1 MSQNPF
7 LAKSNL
13 EYELPPFAEISE
25 ADYLPAFYAGMD
37 EQLAEVEKI
46 TSQAE
51 VTFENTLVAL
61 EASGGILSR
70 VAAVFYNKSS
80 SDTNEAIDKIEAEI
94 APKLA
99 AHSDKIKL
107 NQKLFARITK
117 LVDSGLDL
125 NSEDSWLLK
134 RYHRDF
140 LHAGA
145 GLSDSQREEIKKI
158 NEELSTLQTEFSK
171 KVLSETNDLAVF
183 VDDVKELDGLSENQ
197 IKACKAA
204 SDARGV
210 KDKYMIGAVNFTG
223 HPLLRSL
230 KNREL
235 RKKVMQ
241 ASLSK
246 GLRGNDFDT
255 RQVLLKMVKL
265 RAKRAEIFGKKSHA
279 QYSLSEQTAGS
290 PERVHEMLKKI
301 APAALANAKAEGR
314 DLERLAKLDG
324 IEKLESWDWDYYTEK
339 VRTEKYDLDTALM
352 KPYFELESVLFKGVF
367 YAAGK
372 LYGMSFKERPDLVTY
387 HPEARAFEVFNED
400 GSKIGLY
407 IADFYT
413 RDSKRGG
420 AWMNSL
426 VKQSHLLNQLPVVV
440 NNLNIPKPPKG
451 EATLLTLDETTT
463 LFHEFGH
470 AIHGLLSNVKYPR
483 FSGTAVQRD
492 FVEFPSQVNEMWILD
507 PQIVDNYA
515 RHYQSAE
522 RLPQSWIDKLEES
535 STFNEGHATTSYM
548 AAAILDLAWHSL
560 SSDEVVS
567 DVEKFEAEAIESY
580 GLAYDCVPTRYR
592 STYFSH
598 IFAGGYSAGYY
609 GYIWAEVFDA
619 DTGEWFKENGGL
631 NRKNGDHLRG
641 TLMSKG
647 GSIDSLEMF
656 RNFRGRDAVIEP
668 LLKRRGLLS
677 NA

>member
-1 MSQNPF
+1 MSKNPF
-7 LAKSNL
+7 LTKSIL
-13 EYELPPFAEISE
+13 EYELPPFAVISE
-25 ADYLPAFYAGMD
+25 ADYLPAFYAGME

-70 VAAVFYNKSS
+70 VASVFYNKSS

-107 NQKLFARITK
+107 NQKLFARITH

-125 NSEDSWLLK
+125 NSEDAWLLK

-171 KVLSETNDLAVF
+171 RVLSETNDLALF
-183 VDDVKELDGLSENQ
+183 VDEVKELDGLSENQ

-204 SDARGV
+204 ADARGM

-246 GLRGNDFDT
+246 GLRGNEFDT
-255 RQVLLKMVKL
+255 REVLLKMVKL
-265 RAKRAEIFGKKSHA
+265 RAKRAEIFGKSSHA
-279 QYSLSEQTAGS
+279 LYSLTEQTAGS
-290 PERVHEMLKKI
+290 PEKVHTMLRKI

-339 VRTEKYDLDTALM
+339 VRAEKYDLDTSLM

-367 YAAGK
+367 FSAGK

-387 HPEARAFEVFNED
+387 HPGARAFEVFNED

-426 VKQSHLLNQLPVVV
+426 VKQSHLLNQFPVVV
-440 NNLNIPKPPKG
+440 NNLNIPKPPEG

-515 RHYQSAE
+515 RHYQSGE

-592 STYFSH
+592 SSYFSH

-631 NRKNGDHLRG
+631 TRKNGDHLRSK
-641 TLMSKG
+641 LMSQG

-668 LLKRRGLLS
+668 LLKRRGLVS

>member
-1 MSQNPF
+1 
-7 LAKSNL
+7 
-13 EYELPPFAEISE
+13 
-25 ADYLPAFYAGMD
+25 MD

-51 VTFENTLVAL
+51 VTFENTLIAL

-125 NSEDSWLLK
+125 NSEDAWLLK

-145 GLSDSQREEIKKI
+145 GLSDSQREEIKRI

-171 KVLSETNDLAVF
+171 RVLSETNDLAVF
-183 VDDVKELDGLSENQ
+183 VDDIKNLDGLSENQ

-204 SDARGV
+204 ADARGI

-235 RKKVMQ
+235 RKKIMQ

-290 PERVHEMLKKI
+290 PERVHDMLKKI

-339 VRTEKYDLDTALM
+339 VRAEKYDLDTALM

-515 RHYQSAE
+515 RHYQSGE

-560 SSDEVVS
+560 SSNEVIS

-631 NRKNGDHLRG
+631 TRNNGDHLRSK
-641 TLMSKG
+641 LMSQG

>member
-1 MSQNPF
+1 MSKNPF
-7 LAKSNL
+7 LARSIL
-13 EYELPPFAEISE
+13 EYELPPFSAISE
-25 ADYLPAFYAGMD
+25 ADYLPAFYAGME

-80 SDTNEAIDKIEAEI
+80 SDTNEAIDKIETEI

-107 NQKLFARITK
+107 NQKLFARITH

-125 NSEDSWLLK
+125 NSEDAWLLK

-183 VDDVKELDGLSENQ
+183 VDDLKELDGLSENQ

-204 SDARGV
+204 AEARGIQG
-210 KDKYMIGAVNFTG
+210 KYMIGAVNFTG

-230 KNREL
+230 KNRKL

-255 RQVLLKMVKL
+255 REVLLMMVKL
-265 RAKRAEIFGKKSHA
+265 RAKRAEIFGNENHA

-290 PERVHEMLKKI
+290 PEKVHTMLRKI

-339 VRTEKYDLDTALM
+339 VRAEKYDLDTALM

-367 YAAGK
+367 FSAGK

-440 NNLNIPKPPKG
+440 NNLNIPKPPEG
-451 EATLLTLDETTT
+451 EVTLLTLDETTT

-515 RHYQSAE
+515 RHYQSGE

-560 SSDEVVS
+560 SSDEVIS

-580 GLAYDCVPTRYR
+580 GLAHDCVPTRYR
-592 STYFSH
+592 SSYFSH

-631 NRKNGDHLRG
+631 TRKNGDHLRG
-641 TLMSKG
+641 KLMSQG

-668 LLKRRGLLS
+668 LLKRRGLAS

>member
-1 MSQNPF
+1 MSKNPF
-7 LAKSNL
+7 LTKSIL
-13 EYELPPFAEISE
+13 EYELPPFAAISE
-25 ADYLPAFYAGMD
+25 ADYLPAFYAGME
-37 EQLAEVEKI
+37 EQLAQVEKI
-46 TSQAE
+46 TNQAE

-107 NQKLFARITK
+107 NQKLFARITH

-183 VDDVKELDGLSENQ
+183 IDDVKELDGLSENQ

-204 SDARGV
+204 ADARGM

-246 GLRGNDFDT
+246 GLRGNGFDT
-255 RQVLLKMVKL
+255 REVLLKMVKL
-265 RAKRAEIFGKKSHA
+265 RAKRAEIFGKSSHA

-290 PERVHEMLKKI
+290 PEKVHTMLRKI

-339 VRTEKYDLDTALM
+339 VRAEKYDLDTSLM
-352 KPYFELESVLFKGVF
+352 KPYFELESVLFRGVF
-367 YAAGK
+367 FSAGK

-440 NNLNIPKPPKG
+440 NNLNIPKPPEG

-515 RHYQSAE
+515 RHYQSGE

-592 STYFSH
+592 SSYFSH

-631 NRKNGDHLRG
+631 TRENGDHLRG
-641 TLMSKG
+641 KLMSQG

-668 LLKRRGLLS
+668 LLKRRGLVS

>member
-7 LAKSNL
+7 LTKSNL

-25 ADYLPAFYAGMD
+25 EDYLPAFYAGMD

-61 EASGGILSR
+61 ERSGGILGR

-125 NSEDSWLLK
+125 NSEDAWLLK

-145 GLSDSQREEIKKI
+145 GLSDSQREEIQKI

-171 KVLSETNDLAVF
+171 RVLSETNDLAVF
-183 VDDVKELDGLSENQ
+183 ADDIKELDGLSENQ

-204 SDARGV
+204 AESRGIQ
-210 KDKYMIGAVNFTG
+210 DKYMIGAVNFTG

-230 KNREL
+230 KIREL
-235 RKKVMQ
+235 RRKIMQ

-290 PERVHEMLKKI
+290 PERVHDMLRKI

-339 VRTEKYDLDTALM
+339 FRAEKYDLDTALM

-367 YAAGK
+367 FSAGK

-515 RHYQSAE
+515 RHYQSGE

-560 SSDEVVS
+560 SSDEVIS

-592 STYFSH
+592 SSYFSH

-631 NRKNGDHLRG
+631 TRNNGDHLRSK
-641 TLMSKG
+641 LMSQG

>member
-80 SDTNEAIDKIEAEI
+80 SDTNEAIDKIETEI

-125 NSEDSWLLK
+125 SSEDAWLLK

-255 RQVLLKMVKL
+255 RQVLLQMVKL

-339 VRTEKYDLDTALM
+339 VRAEKYDLDTALM

-560 SSDEVVS
+560 SSDAVVS

-592 STYFSH
+592 SSYFSH

-631 NRKNGDHLRG
+631 TRKNGDHLRG
-641 TLMSKG
+641 KLMSQG

-668 LLKRRGLLS
+668 LLKRRGLVS

>member
-13 EYELPPFAEISE
+13 EYELPPFAVISE
-25 ADYLPAFYAGMD
+25 ADYLPAFYAGME
-37 EQLAEVEKI
+37 EQLAQVEKI

-107 NQKLFARITK
+107 NQKLFARITH

-171 KVLSETNDLAVF
+171 RVLSETNDLAVF
-183 VDDVKELDGLSENQ
+183 VDEVKELDGLSENQ

-204 SDARGV
+204 ADARGM

-246 GLRGNDFDT
+246 GLRGNGFDT
-255 RQVLLKMVKL
+255 REVLLKMVKL
-265 RAKRAEIFGKKSHA
+265 RAKRAEIFGKSSHA

-290 PERVHEMLKKI
+290 PERVHTMLRKI

-339 VRTEKYDLDTALM
+339 VRAEKYDLDTSLM
-352 KPYFELESVLFKGVF
+352 KPYFELESVLFKGAF
-367 YAAGK
+367 FSAGK

-387 HPEARAFEVFNED
+387 HPGARAFEVFNED

-426 VKQSHLLNQLPVVV
+426 VKQSHLLNQFPVVV
-440 NNLNIPKPPKG
+440 NNLNIPKPPEG

-515 RHYQSAE
+515 RHYQSGE

-592 STYFSH
+592 SSYFSH

-631 NRKNGDHLRG
+631 TRENGDHLRG
-641 TLMSKG
+641 KLMSQG

>member
-7 LAKSNL
+7 LAKSSL
-13 EYELPPFAEISE
+13 EYELPPFAAISE

-117 LVDSGLDL
+117 LVDSELDL
-125 NSEDSWLLK
+125 SSEDAWLLK

-204 SDARGV
+204 SDARGI

-265 RAKRAEIFGKKSHA
+265 RAKRAEIFGKRSHA

-339 VRTEKYDLDTALM
+339 VRAEKYDLDTALM

-631 NRKNGDHLRG
+631 SRKNGDHLRSK
-641 TLMSKG
+641 LMSQG

-668 LLKRRGLLS
+668 LLHRRGLVKHE
-677 NA
+677 

>member
-7 LAKSNL
+7 LTKSNL

-25 ADYLPAFYAGMD
+25 EDYLPAFYAGME

-46 TSQAE
+46 TDQGE

-61 EASGGILSR
+61 ERSGGILSR

-80 SDTNEAIDKIEAEI
+80 SDTNDAIDKIEAEI

-125 NSEDSWLLK
+125 NSEDAWLLK

-145 GLSDSQREEIKKI
+145 GLSDSQREEIQKI

-171 KVLSETNDLAVF
+171 RVLSETNDLAVF
-183 VDDVKELDGLSENQ
+183 ADDIKELDGLSENQ

-204 SDARGV
+204 AESRGIQ
-210 KDKYMIGAVNFTG
+210 DKYMIGAVNFTG

-230 KNREL
+230 KIREL
-235 RKKVMQ
+235 RRKIMQ

-265 RAKRAEIFGKKSHA
+265 RAKRAEIFGKRSHA

-290 PERVHEMLKKI
+290 PEKVHAMLRKI

-339 VRTEKYDLDTALM
+339 VRAEKYDLDTSLM

-367 YAAGK
+367 FSAGK

-515 RHYQSAE
+515 RHYQSGE

-560 SSDEVVS
+560 SSDEVIS

-592 STYFSH
+592 SSYFSH

-631 NRKNGDHLRG
+631 TRNNGDHLRSK
-641 TLMSKG
+641 LMSQG

-668 LLKRRGLLS
+668 LLKRRGLVS

>member
-7 LAKSNL
+7 LTKSIL
-13 EYELPPFAEISE
+13 EYELPPFAAISE
-25 ADYLPAFYAGMD
+25 ADYLPAFYAGME
-37 EQLAEVEKI
+37 EQLAQVEKI
-46 TSQAE
+46 TNQAE

-107 NQKLFARITK
+107 NQKLFARITH

-183 VDDVKELDGLSENQ
+183 IDDVKELDGLSENQ

-204 SDARGV
+204 ADARGM

-246 GLRGNDFDT
+246 GLRGNGFDT
-255 RQVLLKMVKL
+255 REVLLKMVKL
-265 RAKRAEIFGKKSHA
+265 RAKRAEIFGKSSHA

-290 PERVHEMLKKI
+290 PEKVHTMLRKI

-339 VRTEKYDLDTALM
+339 VRAEKYDLDTSLM

-367 YAAGK
+367 FSAGK

-440 NNLNIPKPPKG
+440 NNLNIPKPPEG

-515 RHYQSAE
+515 RHYQSGE

-592 STYFSH
+592 SSYFSH

-631 NRKNGDHLRG
+631 TRENGDHLRG
-641 TLMSKG
+641 KLMSQG

-668 LLKRRGLLS
+668 LLKRRGLVS

>member
-117 LVDSGLDL
+117 LVDSELDL
-125 NSEDSWLLK
+125 SSEDAWLLK

-235 RKKVMQ
+235 RKKIMQ

-339 VRTEKYDLDTALM
+339 VRAEKYDLDTALM

-426 VKQSHLLNQLPVVV
+426 VKQSHLLDQLPVVV

-560 SSDEVVS
+560 SSEEVVG

-619 DTGEWFKENGGL
+619 DTGEWFTENGGL
-631 NRKNGDHLRG
+631 SRKNGDHLRG

-656 RNFRGRDAVIEP
+656 RNFRGRDAEIEP
-668 LLKRRGLLS
+668 LLKRRGLVS

>member
-7 LAKSNL
+7 LAKSSL

-25 ADYLPAFYAGMD
+25 DDYLPAFYAGME
-37 EQLAEVEKI
+37 EQLAEVEEI
-46 TSQAE
+46 TSQVE

-61 EASGGILSR
+61 EKSGGILSR

-99 AHSDKIKL
+99 AHSDTIKL
-107 NQKLFARITK
+107 NQKLFARITQ
-117 LVDSGLDL
+117 LVNSGLVL

-145 GLSDSQREEIKKI
+145 GLSDSQREEIKRI

-183 VDDVKELDGLSENQ
+183 VDDIKDLDGLSGNQ

-204 SDARGV
+204 GEARGV
-210 KDKYMIGAVNFTG
+210 QDKYMIGAVNFTG

-235 RKKVMQ
+235 RKKIME

-279 QYSLSEQTAGS
+279 HYSLSEQTAGS
-290 PERVHEMLKKI
+290 PERVHDMLKKI

-339 VRTEKYDLDTALM
+339 VRAEKYDLDTALM

-515 RHYQSAE
+515 RHYQSGE

-548 AAAILDLAWHSL
+548 AAAVLDLALHSL
-560 SSDEVVS
+560 SSDEVVV
-567 DVEKFEAEAIESY
+567 DVERFEAEAIESY
-580 GLAYDCVPTRYR
+580 GLAFDCVPTRYR

-631 NRKNGDHLRG
+631 TRSNGDHLRG
-641 TLMSKG
+641 KLMSQG

>member
-1 MSQNPF
+1 MKPNPF
-7 LAKSNL
+7 LAKSVL
-13 EYELPPFAEISE
+13 EYELPPFASISE
-25 ADYLPAFYAGMD
+25 EDYLPAFYAGMD

-70 VAAVFYNKSS
+70 VVAVFYNKSS

-99 AHSDKIKL
+99 AHSDKIRL

-125 NSEDSWLLK
+125 NSENAWLLK

-183 VDDVKELDGLSENQ
+183 VDDINELDGLSENQ

-204 SDARGV
+204 ADARGI

-255 RQVLLKMVKL
+255 REVLLKMVKL
-265 RAKRAEIFGKKSHA
+265 RAKRAEIFGNENHA

-290 PERVHEMLKKI
+290 PENVHAMLRKI

-339 VRTEKYDLDTALM
+339 VRAEKYDLDTALM

-367 YAAGK
+367 FSAGK

-440 NNLNIPKPPKG
+440 NNLNIPKPPEG
-451 EATLLTLDETTT
+451 EVTLLTLDETTT

-515 RHYQSAE
+515 RHHESGE

-560 SSDEVVS
+560 SSDEVIS

-592 STYFSH
+592 SSYFSH

-631 NRKNGDHLRG
+631 TRKNGDHLRG
-641 TLMSKG
+641 KLMSQG

-668 LLKRRGLLS
+668 LLKRRGLVS

>member
-13 EYELPPFAEISE
+13 EYELPPFAAISE

-61 EASGGILSR
+61 EASGGMLSR

-117 LVDSGLDL
+117 LVDSELDL
-125 NSEDSWLLK
+125 SSEDAWLLK

-204 SDARGV
+204 ADARGV

-339 VRTEKYDLDTALM
+339 VRAEKYDLDTALM

-426 VKQSHLLNQLPVVV
+426 VKQSHLLDQLPVVV

-560 SSDEVVS
+560 SSEEVVG

-631 NRKNGDHLRG
+631 NRKNGDHLRSK
-641 TLMSKG
+641 LMSQG

-668 LLKRRGLLS
+668 LLKRRGLVS

>member
-7 LAKSNL
+7 LTKSIL
-13 EYELPPFAEISE
+13 EYELPPFAAISE
-25 ADYLPAFYAGMD
+25 ADYLPAFYAGME
-37 EQLAEVEKI
+37 EQLAQVEKI
-46 TSQAE
+46 TNQAE

-80 SDTNEAIDKIEAEI
+80 SDTNETIDKIEAEI

-107 NQKLFARITK
+107 NQKLFARITH

-125 NSEDSWLLK
+125 NSEDSSLLK

-171 KVLSETNDLAVF
+171 RVLSETNDLAVF
-183 VDDVKELDGLSENQ
+183 VDDIKELDGLSENQ
-197 IKACKAA
+197 IKACKVAA
-204 SDARGV
+204 DARGM

-246 GLRGNDFDT
+246 GLRGNGFDT
-255 RQVLLKMVKL
+255 REVLLKMVKL
-265 RAKRAEIFGKKSHA
+265 RAKRAEIFGKSSHA
-279 QYSLSEQTAGS
+279 HYSLTEQTAGS
-290 PERVHEMLKKI
+290 PEKVHTMLRKI

-339 VRTEKYDLDTALM
+339 VRAEKYDLDTSLM
-352 KPYFELESVLFKGVF
+352 KPYFELESVLFRGVF
-367 YAAGK
+367 FSAGK

-440 NNLNIPKPPKG
+440 NNLNIPKPPEG
-451 EATLLTLDETTT
+451 EVTLLTLDETTT

-592 STYFSH
+592 SSYFSH

-631 NRKNGDHLRG
+631 TRENGDHLRG
-641 TLMSKG
+641 KLMSQG

-668 LLKRRGLLS
+668 LLKRRGLVS

>member
-183 VDDVKELDGLSENQ
+183 VDDVNELDGLSENQ

-339 VRTEKYDLDTALM
+339 VRAEKYDLDTALM

>member
-1 MSQNPF
+1 MKPNPF
-7 LAKSNL
+7 LAKSVL
-13 EYELPPFAEISE
+13 EYELPPFASISE
-25 ADYLPAFYAGMD
+25 EDYLPAFYAGMD

-125 NSEDSWLLK
+125 NSENAWLLK

-183 VDDVKELDGLSENQ
+183 VDDLKELDGLSENQ

-204 SDARGV
+204 ADARGI

-255 RQVLLKMVKL
+255 REVLLKMVKL
-265 RAKRAEIFGKKSHA
+265 RAKRAEIFGNENHA

-290 PERVHEMLKKI
+290 PENVHAMLRKI

-339 VRTEKYDLDTALM
+339 VRAEKYDLDTALM

-367 YAAGK
+367 FSAGK

-440 NNLNIPKPPKG
+440 NNLNIPKPPEG
-451 EATLLTLDETTT
+451 EVTLLTLDETTT

-515 RHYQSAE
+515 RHHESGE

-560 SSDEVVS
+560 SSDEVIS

-592 STYFSH
+592 SSYFSH

-631 NRKNGDHLRG
+631 TRKNGDHLRG
-641 TLMSKG
+641 KLMSQG
-647 GSIDSLEMF
+647 GSTDSLEMF

-668 LLKRRGLLS
+668 LLKRRGLAS

>member
-7 LAKSNL
+7 LTKSNL

-25 ADYLPAFYAGMD
+25 EDYLPAFYAGMD

-46 TSQAE
+46 TDQAE
-51 VTFENTLVAL
+51 ITFENTLVAL
-61 EASGGILSR
+61 EKSGGILSR

-80 SDTNEAIDKIEAEI
+80 SDTNDSIDKIEAEI

-99 AHSDKIKL
+99 SHSDKIKL

-125 NSEDSWLLK
+125 NSEDAWLLK

-145 GLSDSQREEIKKI
+145 GLSDSQREEIKRI

-171 KVLSETNDLAVF
+171 RVLSETNDLAVF

-204 SDARGV
+204 ADARGI

-235 RKKVMQ
+235 RRKIMQ

-255 RQVLLKMVKL
+255 RQVLLKMVML

-290 PERVHEMLKKI
+290 PERVHDMLRKI

-339 VRTEKYDLDTALM
+339 VRAEKYDLDTSLM

-372 LYGMSFKERPDLVTY
+372 LYGMSFKERSDLVTY

-515 RHYQSAE
+515 RHYQSGE

-560 SSDEVVS
+560 SSDEVIS

-580 GLAYDCVPTRYR
+580 GLVYDCVPTRYR
-592 STYFSH
+592 SSYFSH

-631 NRKNGDHLRG
+631 TRKNGDHLRG
-641 TLMSKG
+641 KLMSQG

>member
-13 EYELPPFAEISE
+13 EYELPPFAVISE
-25 ADYLPAFYAGMD
+25 ADYLPAFYAGME
-37 EQLAEVEKI
+37 EQLAQVEKI

-171 KVLSETNDLAVF
+171 KVLSETNDLALF
-183 VDDVKELDGLSENQ
+183 VDEVKELDGLSENQ

-204 SDARGV
+204 ADARGM

-339 VRTEKYDLDTALM
+339 VRAEKYDLDTALM

-426 VKQSHLLNQLPVVV
+426 VKQSHLLDQLPVVV

-560 SSDEVVS
+560 SSEEVVG

-631 NRKNGDHLRG
+631 NRKNGDHLRSK
-641 TLMSKG
+641 LMSQG

-668 LLKRRGLLS
+668 LLKRRGLVS

>member
-1 MSQNPF
+1 MSKNPF

-13 EYELPPFAEISE
+13 EYELPPFAAISE
-25 ADYLPAFYAGMD
+25 ADYLPAFYAGME

-107 NQKLFARITK
+107 NQRLFARITH

-125 NSEDSWLLK
+125 NSEDAWLLK

-171 KVLSETNDLAVF
+171 KVLSETNDLALF
-183 VDDVKELDGLSENQ
+183 VDEVKELDGLSDNQ

-204 SDARGV
+204 ADARGM

-246 GLRGNDFDT
+246 GLRGNGFDT
-255 RQVLLKMVKL
+255 REVLLKMVKL
-265 RAKRAEIFGKKSHA
+265 RAKRAEIFGKSSHA

-290 PERVHEMLKKI
+290 PEKVHTMLRKI

-339 VRTEKYDLDTALM
+339 VRAEKYDLDTSLM

-367 YAAGK
+367 FSAGK

-440 NNLNIPKPPKG
+440 NNLNIPKPPEG

-515 RHYQSAE
+515 RHYQSGE

-592 STYFSH
+592 SSYFSH

-631 NRKNGDHLRG
+631 TRENGDHLRG
-641 TLMSKG
+641 KLMSQG

-668 LLKRRGLLS
+668 LLKRRGLVS

>member
-7 LAKSNL
+7 LTKSNL

-25 ADYLPAFYAGMD
+25 EDYLPAFYAGMD
-37 EQLAEVEKI
+37 EQLAEVEEI
-46 TSQAE
+46 TDQAE

-61 EASGGILSR
+61 EKSGGILSR

-125 NSEDSWLLK
+125 NSEDAWLLK

-145 GLSDSQREEIKKI
+145 GLSDSQREEIQKI

-171 KVLSETNDLAVF
+171 RVLSETNDLAVF
-183 VDDVKELDGLSENQ
+183 ADDIKELDGLSENQ

-204 SDARGV
+204 AESRGIQ
-210 KDKYMIGAVNFTG
+210 DKYMIGAVNFTG

-235 RKKVMQ
+235 RKKIMQ

-290 PERVHEMLKKI
+290 PERVHDMLRKI

-339 VRTEKYDLDTALM
+339 VRAEKYDLDTSLM

-367 YAAGK
+367 FSAGK

-515 RHYQSAE
+515 RHYQSGE

-560 SSDEVVS
+560 SSDEVIS

-592 STYFSH
+592 SSYFSH

-631 NRKNGDHLRG
+631 TRKNGDHLRG
-641 TLMSKG
+641 KLMSQG

>member
-7 LAKSNL
+7 LTKSNL

-25 ADYLPAFYAGMD
+25 DDYLPAFYAGME
-37 EQLAEVEKI
+37 EQIAEVEKI
-46 TSQAE
+46 TDQGE

-61 EASGGILSR
+61 ERSGGILGR

-125 NSEDSWLLK
+125 NSEDAWLLK

-145 GLSDSQREEIKKI
+145 GLSDSQREEIKRI

-171 KVLSETNDLAVF
+171 RVLSETNDLAVF
-183 VDDVKELDGLSENQ
+183 VDDIKELDGLSENQ

-204 SDARGV
+204 ADARGI

-230 KNREL
+230 KIREL
-235 RKKVMQ
+235 RRKIMQ

-265 RAKRAEIFGKKSHA
+265 RAKRAEIFGKRSHA

-290 PERVHEMLKKI
+290 PEKVHAMLRKI

-339 VRTEKYDLDTALM
+339 VRAEKYDLDTSLM

-367 YAAGK
+367 FSAGK

-515 RHYQSAE
+515 RHYQSGE

-560 SSDEVVS
+560 SSDEVIS

-631 NRKNGDHLRG
+631 TRNNGDHLRSK
-641 TLMSKG
+641 LMSQG

>member
-25 ADYLPAFYAGMD
+25 DHYLPAFYAGME

-107 NQKLFARITK
+107 NQRLFARITH

-125 NSEDSWLLK
+125 NSEDAWLLK

-171 KVLSETNDLAVF
+171 KVLSETNDLALF
-183 VDDVKELDGLSENQ
+183 VDEVKELDGLSDNQ

-204 SDARGV
+204 ADARGV
-210 KDKYMIGAVNFTG
+210 KDKFMIGAVNFTG

-246 GLRGNDFDT
+246 GLRGNGFDT
-255 RQVLLKMVKL
+255 REVLLKMVKL
-265 RAKRAEIFGKKSHA
+265 RAKRAEIFGKSSHA

-290 PERVHEMLKKI
+290 PEKVHTMLRKI

-339 VRTEKYDLDTALM
+339 VRAEKYDLDTSLM

-367 YAAGK
+367 FSAGK

-387 HPEARAFEVFNED
+387 HPGARAFEVFNED

-426 VKQSHLLNQLPVVV
+426 VKQSHLLNQFPVVV
-440 NNLNIPKPPKG
+440 NNLNIPKPPEG

-515 RHYQSAE
+515 RHYQSGE

-592 STYFSH
+592 SSYFSH

-631 NRKNGDHLRG
+631 TRENGDHLRG
-641 TLMSKG
+641 KLMSQG

-668 LLKRRGLLS
+668 LLKRRGLVS

>member
-7 LAKSNL
+7 LTKSNL

-25 ADYLPAFYAGMD
+25 DDYLPAFYAGMD

-46 TSQAE
+46 TDQGE

-61 EASGGILSR
+61 ERSGGILGR

-125 NSEDSWLLK
+125 NSEDAWLLK

-145 GLSDSQREEIKKI
+145 GLSNSQREEIKRI

-171 KVLSETNDLAVF
+171 RVLSETNDLAVF
-183 VDDVKELDGLSENQ
+183 ADDIKELDGLSENQ

-204 SDARGV
+204 ADARGI

-230 KNREL
+230 KIREL
-235 RKKVMQ
+235 RRKIMQ

-265 RAKRAEIFGKKSHA
+265 RAKRAEIFGKRSHA

-290 PERVHEMLKKI
+290 PERVHAMLKKI

-339 VRTEKYDLDTALM
+339 VRAEKYDLDTSLM

-367 YAAGK
+367 FSAGK

-515 RHYQSAE
+515 RHYQSGE

-560 SSDEVVS
+560 SSDEVIS

-631 NRKNGDHLRG
+631 TRNNGDHLRG
-641 TLMSKG
+641 KLMSQG

>member
-7 LAKSNL
+7 LTKSNL

-25 ADYLPAFYAGMD
+25 VDYLPAFYAGME
-37 EQLAEVEKI
+37 EQIAEVEKI
-46 TSQAE
+46 TSEAE

-61 EASGGILSR
+61 ERSGGILGR

-125 NSEDSWLLK
+125 NSEDAWLLK

-145 GLSDSQREEIKKI
+145 GLSDSQREEIQKI

-171 KVLSETNDLAVF
+171 RVLSETNDLAVF
-183 VDDVKELDGLSENQ
+183 ADDIKELDGLSENQ

-204 SDARGV
+204 AESRGIQ
-210 KDKYMIGAVNFTG
+210 DKYMIGAVNFTG

-290 PERVHEMLKKI
+290 PEKVHAMLRKI

-339 VRTEKYDLDTALM
+339 VRAEKYDLDTSLM

-367 YAAGK
+367 FSAGK

-515 RHYQSAE
+515 RHYQSGE

-560 SSDEVVS
+560 SSDEVIS

-592 STYFSH
+592 SSYFSH

-631 NRKNGDHLRG
+631 TRKNGDHLRG
-641 TLMSKG
+641 KLMSQG

-668 LLKRRGLLS
+668 LLKRRGLVS

>member
-13 EYELPPFAEISE
+13 EYELPPFAAISE

-145 GLSDSQREEIKKI
+145 GLSVSQREEIKKI

-204 SDARGV
+204 ADARGV

-339 VRTEKYDLDTALM
+339 VRAEKYDLDTALM

-426 VKQSHLLNQLPVVV
+426 VKQSHLLDQLPVVV

-560 SSDEVVS
+560 SSEEVVG

-631 NRKNGDHLRG
+631 NRKNGDHLRSK
-641 TLMSKG
+641 LMSQG

-668 LLKRRGLLS
+668 LLKRRGLVS

>member
-1 MSQNPF
+1 MSKNPF
-7 LAKSNL
+7 LTKSIL
-13 EYELPPFAEISE
+13 EYELPPFAAISE
-25 ADYLPAFYAGMD
+25 EDYLPAFYAGM
-37 EQLAEVEKI
+37 EHQLAEVEKI

-107 NQKLFARITK
+107 NQKLFARITH

-183 VDDVKELDGLSENQ
+183 IDDVKELDGLSENQ

-204 SDARGV
+204 ADARGM

-246 GLRGNDFDT
+246 GLRGNGFDT
-255 RQVLLKMVKL
+255 REVLLKMVKL
-265 RAKRAEIFGKKSHA
+265 RAKRAEIFGKSSHA

-290 PERVHEMLKKI
+290 PEKVHTMLRKI

-339 VRTEKYDLDTALM
+339 VRAEKYDLDTSLM

-367 YAAGK
+367 FSAGK

-440 NNLNIPKPPKG
+440 NNLNIPKPPEG

-515 RHYQSAE
+515 RHYQSGE

-592 STYFSH
+592 SSYFSH

-631 NRKNGDHLRG
+631 TRENGDHLRG
-641 TLMSKG
+641 KLMSQG

-668 LLKRRGLLS
+668 LLKRRGLVS

>member
-7 LAKSNL
+7 LAKSSL
-13 EYELPPFAEISE
+13 EYELPPFAAISE

-125 NSEDSWLLK
+125 SSEDAWLLK

-235 RKKVMQ
+235 RKKIMQ

-339 VRTEKYDLDTALM
+339 VRAEKYDLDTALM

-400 GSKIGLY
+400 ASKIGLY

-567 DVEKFEAEAIESY
+567 DVEKFEKEAIESY

-592 STYFSH
+592 SSYFSH

-668 LLKRRGLLS
+668 LLKRRGLVS

>member
-7 LAKSNL
+7 LAKSSL
-13 EYELPPFAEISE
+13 EYELPPFAAISE

-94 APKLA
+94 APKLT

-117 LVDSGLDL
+117 LVDSELDL
-125 NSEDSWLLK
+125 SSEDAWLLK

-183 VDDVKELDGLSENQ
+183 VDGVKELDGLSENQ

-204 SDARGV
+204 ADARGI

-235 RKKVMQ
+235 RRKIMQ

-339 VRTEKYDLDTALM
+339 VRAEKYDLDTALM

-560 SSDEVVS
+560 SSEEVVG

-631 NRKNGDHLRG
+631 NRKNGDHLRSK
-641 TLMSKG
+641 LMSQG

-668 LLKRRGLLS
+668 LLKRRGLVS

>member
-13 EYELPPFAEISE
+13 EYELPPFAAISE

-107 NQKLFARITK
+107 NQMLFARITK

-145 GLSDSQREEIKKI
+145 GLSDSQREAIKKI

-204 SDARGV
+204 ADARGV

-255 RQVLLKMVKL
+255 RQVLLQMVKL

-339 VRTEKYDLDTALM
+339 VRAEKYDLDTALM

-426 VKQSHLLNQLPVVV
+426 VKQSHLLDQLPVVV

-560 SSDEVVS
+560 SSEEVVG

-631 NRKNGDHLRG
+631 NRKNGDHLRSK
-641 TLMSKG
+641 LMSQG

-668 LLKRRGLLS
+668 LLKRRGLVS

>member
-204 SDARGV
+204 SDARGI

-255 RQVLLKMVKL
+255 RQVLLQMVKL

-339 VRTEKYDLDTALM
+339 VRAEKYDLDTALM

-507 PQIVDNYA
+507 LQIVDNYA

-631 NRKNGDHLRG
+631 SRKNGDHLRSK
-641 TLMSKG
+641 LMSQG

-668 LLKRRGLLS
+668 LLHRRGLVKHE
-677 NA
+677 

>member
-7 LAKSNL
+7 LAKSVL

-25 ADYLPAFYAGMD
+25 DHYLPAFYAGME

-107 NQKLFARITK
+107 NQRLFARITH

-125 NSEDSWLLK
+125 NSEDAWLLK

-171 KVLSETNDLAVF
+171 KVLSETNDLALF
-183 VDDVKELDGLSENQ
+183 VDEVKELDGLSDNQ

-204 SDARGV
+204 ADARGM

-246 GLRGNDFDT
+246 GLRGNGFDT
-255 RQVLLKMVKL
+255 REVLLKMVKL
-265 RAKRAEIFGKKSHA
+265 RAKRAEIFGKSSHA

-290 PERVHEMLKKI
+290 PEKVHTMLRKI

-339 VRTEKYDLDTALM
+339 VRAEKYDLDTSLM

-367 YAAGK
+367 FSAGK

-426 VKQSHLLNQLPVVV
+426 VKQSHLLNQFPVVV
-440 NNLNIPKPPKG
+440 NNLNIPKPPEG

-515 RHYQSAE
+515 RHYQSGE

-592 STYFSH
+592 SSYFSH

-631 NRKNGDHLRG
+631 TRENGDHLRG
-641 TLMSKG
+641 KLMSQG

-668 LLKRRGLLS
+668 LLKRRGLVS

>member
-1 MSQNPF
+1 MKLNPF
-7 LAKSNL
+7 LAKSVL
-13 EYELPPFAEISE
+13 EYELPPFASISE
-25 ADYLPAFYAGMD
+25 EDYLPAFYAGMD

-107 NQKLFARITK
+107 DQRLFARITH

-125 NSEDSWLLK
+125 SSEDAWLLK

-183 VDDVKELDGLSENQ
+183 VDDINELDGLSENQ

-204 SDARGV
+204 AEARGIQG
-210 KDKYMIGAVNFTG
+210 KYMIGAVNFTG

-255 RQVLLKMVKL
+255 REVLLKMVKL
-265 RAKRAEIFGKKSHA
+265 RAKRAEIFGNENHA

-290 PERVHEMLKKI
+290 PENVHAMLRKI

-339 VRTEKYDLDTALM
+339 VRAEKYDLDTALM

-367 YAAGK
+367 FSAGK

-440 NNLNIPKPPKG
+440 NNLNIPKPPEG
-451 EATLLTLDETTT
+451 EVTLLTLDETTT

-515 RHYQSAE
+515 RHHESGE

-560 SSDEVVS
+560 SSDEVIS

-592 STYFSH
+592 SSYFSH

-631 NRKNGDHLRG
+631 TRKNGDHLRG
-641 TLMSKG
+641 KLMSQG

-668 LLKRRGLLS
+668 LLKRRGLVS

>member
-7 LAKSNL
+7 LTKSNL

-25 ADYLPAFYAGMD
+25 EDYLPAFYAGMD

-46 TSQAE
+46 TDEAE

-61 EASGGILSR
+61 ERSGGILGR

-125 NSEDSWLLK
+125 NSEDAWLLK

-145 GLSDSQREEIKKI
+145 GLSDSQREEIQKI

-171 KVLSETNDLAVF
+171 RVLSETNDLAVF
-183 VDDVKELDGLSENQ
+183 ADDIKELDGLSENQ

-204 SDARGV
+204 AESRGIQ
-210 KDKYMIGAVNFTG
+210 DKYMIGAVNFTG

-230 KNREL
+230 KIREL
-235 RKKVMQ
+235 RRKIMQ

-265 RAKRAEIFGKKSHA
+265 RAKRAEIFGKRSHA

-290 PERVHEMLKKI
+290 PEKVHAMLRKI

-339 VRTEKYDLDTALM
+339 VRAEKYDLDTSLM

-367 YAAGK
+367 FSAGK

-515 RHYQSAE
+515 RHYQSGE

-560 SSDEVVS
+560 SSDEVIS

-631 NRKNGDHLRG
+631 TRKNGDHLRSK
-641 TLMSKG
+641 LMSQG

>member
-25 ADYLPAFYAGMD
+25 DHYLPAFYAGME

-107 NQKLFARITK
+107 NQKLFARITH

-171 KVLSETNDLAVF
+171 KVLSETNDLALF
-183 VDDVKELDGLSENQ
+183 VDEVKELDGLSDNQ

-204 SDARGV
+204 ADARGM

-339 VRTEKYDLDTALM
+339 VRAEKYDLDTALM

-631 NRKNGDHLRG
+631 SRKNGDHLRSK
-641 TLMSKG
+641 LMSQG

-668 LLKRRGLLS
+668 LLHRRGLVKHE
-677 NA
+677 

>member
-1 MSQNPF
+1 MKPNPF
-7 LAKSNL
+7 LAKSVL
-13 EYELPPFAEISE
+13 EYELPPFASISE
-25 ADYLPAFYAGMD
+25 EDYLPAFYAGMD

-70 VAAVFYNKSS
+70 VVAVFYNKSS

-107 NQKLFARITK
+107 NQKLFARITH

-125 NSEDSWLLK
+125 SSEDAWLLK

-183 VDDVKELDGLSENQ
+183 VDDLNELDGLSENQ

-204 SDARGV
+204 ADARGIQG
-210 KDKYMIGAVNFTG
+210 KYMIGAVNFTG

-255 RQVLLKMVKL
+255 REVLLKMVKL
-265 RAKRAEIFGKKSHA
+265 RAKRAEIFGNENHA

-290 PERVHEMLKKI
+290 PENVHAMLRKI

-339 VRTEKYDLDTALM
+339 VRAEKYDLDTALM

-367 YAAGK
+367 FSAGK

-440 NNLNIPKPPKG
+440 NNLNIPKPPEG
-451 EATLLTLDETTT
+451 EVTLLTLDETTT

-515 RHYQSAE
+515 RHHESGE

-560 SSDEVVS
+560 SSDEVIS

-592 STYFSH
+592 SSYFSH

-631 NRKNGDHLRG
+631 TRKNGDHLRG
-641 TLMSKG
+641 KLMSQG

-668 LLKRRGLLS
+668 LLKRRGLVS

>member
-204 SDARGV
+204 SDARGI

-339 VRTEKYDLDTALM
+339 VRAEKYDLDTALM

-426 VKQSHLLNQLPVVV
+426 VKQSHLLDQLPVVV

-668 LLKRRGLLS
+668 LLKRRGLVS

>member
-1 MSQNPF
+1 MKPNPF
-7 LAKSNL
+7 LAKSVL
-13 EYELPPFAEISE
+13 EYELPPFASISE
-25 ADYLPAFYAGMD
+25 EDYLPAFYAGMD

-70 VAAVFYNKSS
+70 VVAVFYNKSS

-99 AHSDKIKL
+99 AHSDKIRL

-125 NSEDSWLLK
+125 NSENAWLLK

-183 VDDVKELDGLSENQ
+183 VDDINELDGLSENQ

-204 SDARGV
+204 AEARGIQG
-210 KDKYMIGAVNFTG
+210 KYMIGPVNFTG

-255 RQVLLKMVKL
+255 REVLLKMVKL
-265 RAKRAEIFGKKSHA
+265 RAKRAEIFGNENHA

-290 PERVHEMLKKI
+290 PENVHAMLRKI

-339 VRTEKYDLDTALM
+339 VRAEKYDLDTALM

-367 YAAGK
+367 FSAGK

-440 NNLNIPKPPKG
+440 NNLNIPKPPEG
-451 EATLLTLDETTT
+451 EVTLLTLDETTT

-515 RHYQSAE
+515 RHHESGE

-560 SSDEVVS
+560 SSDEVIS

-592 STYFSH
+592 SSYFSH

-631 NRKNGDHLRG
+631 TRKNGDHLRG
-641 TLMSKG
+641 KLMSQG

-668 LLKRRGLLS
+668 LLKRRGLVN

>member
-7 LAKSNL
+7 LTKSNL

-25 ADYLPAFYAGMD
+25 EDYLPAFYAGMD

-46 TSQAE
+46 TDQAE
-51 VTFENTLVAL
+51 MTFENTLVAL
-61 EASGGILSR
+61 ERSGGILGR

-125 NSEDSWLLK
+125 NSEDAWLLK

-145 GLSDSQREEIKKI
+145 GLSDSQREEIQKI

-171 KVLSETNDLAVF
+171 RVLSETNDLAVF
-183 VDDVKELDGLSENQ
+183 ADDIKELDGLSENQ

-204 SDARGV
+204 AESRGIQ
-210 KDKYMIGAVNFTG
+210 DKYMIGAVNFTG

-230 KNREL
+230 KIREL
-235 RKKVMQ
+235 RRKIMQ

-265 RAKRAEIFGKKSHA
+265 RAKRAEIFGKGSHA

-290 PERVHEMLKKI
+290 PEKVHAMLRKI

-339 VRTEKYDLDTALM
+339 VRAEKYDLDTSLM

-367 YAAGK
+367 FSAGK

-515 RHYQSAE
+515 RHYQSGE

-560 SSDEVVS
+560 SSDEVIS

-592 STYFSH
+592 SSYFSH

-631 NRKNGDHLRG
+631 TRNNGDHLRSK
-641 TLMSKG
+641 LMSQG

-668 LLKRRGLLS
+668 LLKRRGLVS